1 MGHLL
6 KKREQKSRV
15 IGNIL
20 EFLTMKKLLLS
31 SLIIISLFS
40 QTAMAELTL
49 NDLSFNQDQLKVDPK
64 ITQMMEV
71 RQSKLQ
77 THQKLGLVTMAAM
90 TATLLV
96 ADNAKKNDVHKIAGI
111 TTGLLY
117 WTTAYFSLSA
127 PKPEGIKETGS
138 SEIHR
143 TLAWIHAPLMAIVP
157 VLGYLHKEN
166 DRKGKK
172 STGIVEAHGAL
183 ATAAYISFMSAGL
196 VMYFDF

>member
-1 MGHLL
+1 
-6 KKREQKSRV
+6 
-15 IGNIL
+15 
-20 EFLTMKKLLLS
+20 MKKISILFF
-31 SLIIISLFS
+31 IILSLFTQS
-40 QTAMAELTL
+40 AFAELTL
-49 NDLSFNQDQLKVDPK
+49 EDLTFKPEQLKVDPK

-77 THQKLGLVTMAAM
+77 THQKLGLATMAAM
-90 TATLLV
+90 TATVLL

-117 WTTAYFSLSA
+117 WTTAYYSLSA
-127 PKPEGIKETGS
+127 PKPEGIKDSGS

-143 TLAWIHAPLMAIVP
+143 ALAWIHAPLMAIVP

-166 DRKGKK
+166 DRKGKE
-172 STGIVEAHGAL
+172 STGIVKAHGAL
-183 ATAAYISFMSAGL
+183 ASAAYIAFMSAGL

>member
-1 MGHLL
+1 M
-6 KKREQKSRV
+6 R
-15 IGNIL
+15 
-20 EFLTMKKLLLS
+20 KLLVSLFIIC
-31 SLIIISLFS
+31 SLIS
-40 QTAMAELTL
+40 QTAMAEISLS
-49 NDLSFNQDQLKVDPK
+49 DLSFNQEQLKVDPK
-64 ITQMMEV
+64 ITQMMEE
-71 RQSKLQ
+71 RHSKLQ
-77 THQKLGLVTMAAM
+77 IHQKLGLATMAAM

-96 ADNAKKNDVHKIAGI
+96 ADSAKDNDVHKIAGI

-127 PKPEGIKETGS
+127 PKPEGITDTGS
-138 SEIHR
+138 TKIHR
-143 TLAWIHAPLMAIVP
+143 ALAWVHAPLMAIVP